1 MLAADVQEGTEHNG
15 IRYYR
20 SLVSRIWER
29 TIRGAGI
36 LTLAVFFAA
45 ALTPASNIIGQ
56 HMVIRPADPAPADAI
71 VVLGAGK
78 LGRAILSDESMLRV
92 IHGIE
97 LYKRGLAPIIVLS
110 QAADSDGRN
119 SSEVALRAKLAAA
132 MGIPP
137 DAILRE
143 ETANTTH
150 EESLHISAALR
161 QRHANSILLVTDSLH
176 MRRALYVFERTGLRV
191 QPSVSADYPNA
202 VVSAKDRLWLTMR
215 IVEESAAL
223 LYYRAAGYV

>member
-1 MLAADVQEGTEHNG
+1 M
-15 IRYYR
+15 
-20 SLVSRIWER
+20 SRILER
-29 TIRGAGI
+29 IIRGAGI
-36 LTLAVFFAA
+36 VTLAIFFVA

-56 HMVIRPADPAPADAI
+56 HVVVQPAAAAPAAAI
-71 VVLGAGK
+71 VVLGAGQ
-78 LGRAILSDESMLRV
+78 LGRALLSDESMLRL

-97 LYKRGLAPIIVLS
+97 LYKSGLAPIIVLS
-110 QAADSDGRN
+110 GAADSDSS
-119 SSEVALRAKLAAA
+119 SSEVSLRAKLAVT

-143 ETANTTH
+143 GTANTTR
-150 EESLHISAALR
+150 EESLHISATLR

-176 MRRALYVFERTGLRV
+176 MRRAMYVFERTGLRV
-191 QPSVSADYPNA
+191 QPSISADYPSA

-215 IVEESAAL
+215 IVEETGAL